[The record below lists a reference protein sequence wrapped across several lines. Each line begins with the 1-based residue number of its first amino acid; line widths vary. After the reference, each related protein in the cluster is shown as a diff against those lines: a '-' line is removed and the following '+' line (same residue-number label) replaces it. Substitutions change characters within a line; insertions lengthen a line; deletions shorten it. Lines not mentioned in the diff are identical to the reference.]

1 MALVDPGVVA
11 KKWTRAKRQK
21 LYLAEQESKM
31 ASMTKRQYTE
41 EFKRETVEL
50 IKSSGKSQAQ
60 IARELGISDQNISRW
75 WQEYGQG
82 DNKDEAQTVSKEA
95 CKAMQ
100 AELRRVTEERDILKK
115 ALNIFSRSG

>member
-1 MALVDPGVVA
+1 
-11 KKWTRAKRQK
+11 
-21 LYLAEQESKM
+21 
-31 ASMTKRQYTE
+31 MTTKPRRQYTE

-75 WQEYGQG
+75 WQKYDQI
-82 DNKDEAQTVSKEA
+82 DNLDESQTVSKEA
-95 CKAMQ
+95 YKAIQ